1 MYVIWVTPLSSRVR
15 VHTLT
20 YYTADDVPIGSV
32 IDVPVRTKKVP
43 ALVLH
48 RESVADVKTFLRRA
62 GFSARRVS
70 HTQPVRMFSPELMRA
85 AEYTARF
92 FACGVGSVIR
102 TCVPNAVLAHLHHVP
117 VPPVCLAHAHGR
129 KCLQMSYTD
138 RIDAYKTIIR
148 ETFALKQSVVLV
160 APTAYEAQKLYDA
173 LTAGIHKKMHVLH
186 TQDTPTVQRAKW
198 SEAVHQDGPILIC
211 TTPSMIGV
219 PRSDIGLYIVEHA
232 SSQSYKRRNDP
243 YIDMR
248 VLIRAMA
255 ESTEASVLYADTFL
269 PLEYHEQL
277 MRGDMTE
284 YDTIPKRITSTSD
297 IRVIDMKA
305 VHADIKARDPVAP
318 FAVLAPLV
326 TTAITDALAHDQR
339 VFVLATRR
347 GFAGTTMCDDCG
359 TIVRCTKCDHPV
371 ALHTQKNVR
380 VFLCHRCGE
389 SRSAKERCVHCS
401 GWRLTPLGRGVERV
415 EQALKHEF
423 KKSPLFRIDTDTSPK
438 DAAARITEWHTQG
451 GILVGTERAL
461 NLVDTAYISVCAS
474 LDTLLSIPDFKIDE
488 RVFGLLLRMREVSQ
502 HALYV
507 QTQQP
512 NAPVLKDAAVG
523 NTALFVRNELALRE
537 QLHYPPYTVIIK
549 FTCTGTKT
557 VVTKHM
563 QSFAI
568 ALARHKPRIFGSFVH
583 TGNQVQLSALLR
595 IRRDAWPKKD
605 IVEYARSLPPNWRVD
620 VLPNRSDA

>member
-20 YYTADDVPIGSV
+20 YYTADDVPVGSV
-32 IDVPVRTKKVP
+32 IDVPVRTKQVS
-43 ALVLH
+43 ALVLY
-48 RESVADVKTFLRRA
+48 REPVADVKTFLRRA

-70 HTQPVRMFSPELMRA
+70 HTQPVRMFSPELLHA

-102 TCVPNAVLAHLHHVP
+102 TCVPSAILTHLHHVP
-117 VPPVCLAHAHGR
+117 LPPVCLARAHER
-129 KCLQMSYTD
+129 RCLQMSYTD
-138 RIDAYKTIIR
+138 RVDAYKTIIR
-148 ETFALKQSVVLV
+148 ETFALKQSVVLL

-173 LTAGIHKKMHVLH
+173 LTTGIPKKIHLLH
-186 TQDTPTVQRAKW
+186 TQDTPAAQRTRW
-198 SEAVHQDGPILIC
+198 SEATQQDGPVLVC
-211 TTPSMIGV
+211 TTPSTVSV
-219 PRSDIGLYIVEHA
+219 PRTDIGLYIIEHA
-232 SSQSYKRRNDP
+232 SSQSYKRRTDP
-243 YIDMR
+243 YIDTR
-248 VLIRAMA
+248 ILVRAIA
-255 ESTEASVLYADTFL
+255 EATDASMLYADTFL
-269 PLEYHEQL
+269 PLEYHERIA
-277 MRGDMTE
+277 RGEIIE
-284 YDTIPKRITSTSD
+284 YDTIPKRITNTSE
-297 IRVIDMKA
+297 IRIIDMKA
-305 VHADIKARDPVAP
+305 VRTDAKARDPVAP

-326 TTAITDALAHDQR
+326 TTAIADALEHHNP

-359 TIVRCTKCDHPV
+359 TIVRCAKCEHPV

-389 SRSAKERCVHCS
+389 SRSAKERCVHCG
-401 GWRLTPLGRGVERV
+401 GWRLTALGRGIERV
-415 EQALKHEF
+415 ESALKQEF
-423 KKSPLFRIDTDTSPK
+423 KKFPVFRIDTDTSPK
-438 DAAARITEWHTQG
+438 DTTTIMTTWKHKG

-461 NLVDTAYISVCAS
+461 NVVDTTYISVCAS

-488 RVFGLLLRMREVSQ
+488 RVFSLLLRLREVSQ
-502 HALYV
+502 HAVYV

-512 NAPVLKDAAVG
+512 HAPVLKDAITG
-523 NTALFVRNELALRE
+523 NSGAFVRNELALRE

-557 VVTKHM
+557 TVTKQM
-563 QSFAI
+563 QTFAI

-583 TGNQVQLSALLR
+583 KGNQVQLSALLR